1 MASPSSS
8 KSPLACRGENED
20 LLETTPLLDNADAQD
35 SKPLPKG
42 QIYLLCYARLMEMI
56 AFYSV
61 FPYLPQMIQFNDRL
75 PEAEVG
81 FYTGVVE
88 SATSIAEVSVLGFWC
103 YLADRI
109 GRKPALVYSIIGMA
123 LGPALFGLSRN
134 IMQMVLIR
142 FVSGLFSGA
151 GLIIRTMIGEHSTS
165 KTEAQAY
172 AWFSMSDFIG
182 TFIGPILGG
191 SLADPVRQYPALF
204 SGIEFFEK
212 YPYALPGLVIGGI
225 NITGAIMSAL
235 FLEETLDRSTARKEI
250 RDQCHAPKPAPQQ
263 MTSWQLIKSPGMPA
277 ALSIYGQVILIA
289 SFYISMLPVALFT
302 PIDLGGIGYTTPQI
316 SIYMGAQAA
325 SQALWLLV
333 VFPRLQQ
340 RMGTRGVL
348 RVCSL
353 GLPLFFSSFILMN
366 VLLRTGGTAC
376 TACFW
381 ALTFLGTFVGPAVFM
396 SFAGMQL
403 LVNDATPDP
412 SLLGRVNA
420 IALMLCGVIRIAAP
434 SIATVVYAVGVHGQ
448 IAGGYLGW
456 VVTIV
461 LSTGLYFNLKWVPDL

>member
-1 MASPSSS
+1 MGDRSSS
-8 KSPLACRGENED
+8 RSPRGENED
-20 LLETTPLLDNADAQD
+20 LLETTPLLDNAGTQD

-42 QIYLLCYARLMEMI
+42 QIYLLCYARQMEMI

-61 FPYLPQMIQFNDRL
+61 FPYLPQMIQFNGRL

-81 FYTGVVE
+81 FYAGLVE
-88 SATSIAEVSVLGFWC
+88 SATCMAEVLVLGLWC
-103 YLADRI
+103 HLADRI

-123 LGPALFGLSRN
+123 FGPSLFGLSKN
-134 IMQMVLIR
+134 ITQMVLIR

-151 GLIIRTMIGEHSTS
+151 GLIIRTMIGEHATS
-165 KTEAQAY
+165 KTEAEAY

-191 SLADPVRQYPALF
+191 SLADPAGQYPVLF
-204 SGIEFFEK
+204 SGIDFFEK

-235 FLEETLDRSTARKEI
+235 FLEETLDRNTTRKETL
-250 RDQCHAPKPAPQQ
+250 DQHHAPIPAPQQ
-263 MTSWQLIKSPGMPA
+263 ITSWQLIKSPGMPA
-277 ALSIYGQVILIA
+277 ALSVYGQVILLT
-289 SFYISMLPVALFT
+289 SFYISTLSVALFT
-302 PIDLGGIGYTTPQI
+302 PVDLGGIGYTTPQI

-325 SQALWLLV
+325 SQALWLV
-333 VFPRLQQ
+333 IAFPRLQR

-366 VLLRTGGTAC
+366 VLLRAGGAAC
-376 TACFW
+376 TVCFW
-381 ALTFLGTFVGPAVFM
+381 ALTLLSTLVGPAVFM

-403 LVNDATPDP
+403 LVNNATPDP
-412 SLLGRVNA
+412 SLLGRVMV
-420 IALMLCGVIRIAAP
+420 IALMLSAGIRVGAP
-434 SIATVVYAVGVHGQ
+434 SIATVVYAVGVRGQ
-448 IAGGYLGW
+448 ILGGYLGW
-456 VVTIV
+456 VVSIV
-461 LSTGLYFNLKWVPDL
+461 LSIGLFVNMKWVPDL